1 MDPYEAKVYITL
13 LIAAGIMALIIIVFI
28 VTILYHHRKGLLLYK
43 QKINAEI
50 TTLEAERKRIATDLH
65 DDLGPL
71 LSAVKLQ
78 VNSLDASSPE
88 DQVLIRKAG
97 ANMDTI
103 LTKLREI
110 SNNLIPTVLIRKGL
124 ITALQLF
131 IDDLNISGKLHIHSQ
146 FSDVPRLPPSVE
158 IHIYRMIQE
167 MLHNTIKHSGADVC
181 TIMFKLVQHK
191 LIIDIR
197 DNGKGFNYQ
206 HLSQTSLG
214 LGLQNILTRIE
225 LLKGEL
231 FIDTKP
237 GHGVRYQVEIPIDTQ
252 YESRQSN

>member
-1 MDPYEAKVYITL
+1 MDPYEAKIYTTL

-28 VTILYHHRKGLLLYK
+28 ITILYHHRKGLLLYK

-50 TTLEAERKRIATDLH
+50 TTLEAERKRIASDLH

-78 VNSLDASSPE
+78 VNSLDVSTPE
-88 DQVLIRKAG
+88 DQLLIQKAG

-103 LTKLREI
+103 LARIRGI

-124 ITALQLF
+124 VTAIQNF
-131 IDDLNISGKLHIHSQ
+131 IDDINLSGKLKVHSQ
-146 FSDVPRLPPSVE
+146 FSEIPRLPPGVE
-158 IHIYRMIQE
+158 IHIFRMVQE
-167 MLHNTIKHSGADVC
+167 ILHNTIKHSGAGVC
-181 TIMFKLVQHK
+181 TIMFKLVQDK
-191 LIIDIR
+191 LTIDIK
-197 DNGKGFNYQ
+197 DDGKGFNYQ

-237 GHGVRYQVEIPIDTQ
+237 GYGTKYQVEIPIEPQ
-252 YESRQSN
+252 YENTHSD